1 MNFIYKLNL
10 KILSLVIFIFLLISH
25 LYLYASEVKIITKIN
40 NEIITNIDIEKE
52 YQYLIAL
59 NKSMQD
65 IEKDKIINYAK
76 QSIIKEKIKKIE
88 LQKFYVLNQKNEMID
103 VMIEGIY
110 QNLDF
115 NSTND
120 FKDYLKNRNLN
131 FDEIY
136 KKIEIET
143 LWNQMIYE
151 KYNNKVI
158 INEENLKKEI
168 LKNPKE
174 VESYYLYELVYDYK
188 NKDEVIKK
196 YKQIMDSINLIGF
209 KETVLKFSIS
219 QSKTNFGLLGWINK
233 NALSDKIQKEIT
245 NLSKGEI
252 TKPIII
258 PSGILLLKLEDKKIE
273 NLDINIDEALKE
285 IIKFETNNQLNNYSV
300 IHFNKVKSKL
310 FINEY

>member
-10 KILSLVIFIFLLISH
+10 RILSLVILIFLHIGH
-25 LYLYASEVKIITKIN
+25 LNASEVKIITKIN

-59 NKSMQD
+59 NKSMQN

-88 LQKFYVLNQKNEMID
+88 LQKFYILNQKNEMID
-103 VMIEGIY
+103 VMIKGIY
-110 QNLDF
+110 ENLDF

-120 FKDYLKNRNLN
+120 FKNYLKNRNLN

-188 NKDEVIKK
+188 NRDEVIKK
-196 YKQIMDSINLIGF
+196 YKQIMDSINLLGF
-209 KETVLKFSIS
+209 KETVLKYSIS

-273 NLDINIDEALKE
+273 NLDINIDMALKE
-285 IIKFETNNQLNNYSV
+285 IIKFETNNQLNNYSL
-300 IHFNKVKSKL
+300 IHFNKIKSKL
-310 FINEY
+310 FIDEF

>member
-10 KILSLVIFIFLLISH
+10 RILSLVILIFLHIGH
-25 LYLYASEVKIITKIN
+25 LNASEVKIITKIN

-88 LQKFYVLNQKNEMID
+88 LQKFYTLNQKNEMID
-103 VMIEGIY
+103 IMIEGIY

-151 KYNNKVI
+151 KYNHKVI
-158 INEENLKKEI
+158 INEESLKKEI

-196 YKQIMDSINLIGF
+196 YKKIMDSINLIGF

-245 NLSKGEI
+245 NLNIGEI

-258 PSGILLLKLEDKKIE
+258 PSGILLLKLENKKIE
-273 NLDINIDEALKE
+273 NLDINIDMALKE
-285 IIKFETNNQLNNYSV
+285 IIKFETNNQLNNYSL
-300 IHFNKVKSKL
+300 IYFNKVKSKL
-310 FINEY
+310 FINEF

>member
-1 MNFIYKLNL
+1 MNFIFKLNL
-10 KILSLVIFIFLLISH
+10 KILSFVILIFLPIGH
-25 LYLYASEVKIITKIN
+25 LYANEVKIITKIN

-59 NKSMQD
+59 NKSMQN

-88 LQKFYVLNQKNEMID
+88 LQKFYILNQKNEMID

-110 QNLDF
+110 ENLDL

-120 FKDYLKNRNLN
+120 FKNYLKNRNLN

-196 YKQIMDSINLIGF
+196 YKKIMDSINLIGF

-273 NLDINIDEALKE
+273 NLDINIDMALKE
-285 IIKFETNNQLNNYSV
+285 IIKFETNNQLNNYSL
-300 IHFNKVKSKL
+300 IHFNKIKSKL
-310 FINEY
+310 FIDEF

>member
-1 MNFIYKLNL
+1 MNFNYKLNL
-10 KILSLVIFIFLLISH
+10 KILFLVILIFLPIGH
-25 LYLYASEVKIITKIN
+25 LYASEVKIITKIN

-59 NKSMQD
+59 NKSLQD

-88 LQKFYVLNQKNEMID
+88 LQKFYILNQKNEMID
-103 VMIEGIY
+103 IMIEGIY

-115 NSTND
+115 NSTNE

-158 INEENLKKEI
+158 INKESLKKEI

-196 YKQIMDSINLIGF
+196 YKQIVDSINLIGF

-245 NLSKGEI
+245 KLSKGEI

-273 NLDINIDEALKE
+273 NLDINIDMALKE
-285 IIKFETNNQLNNYSV
+285 IIKFETNNQLNNYSL

-310 FINEY
+310 FINEF

>member
-1 MNFIYKLNL
+1 MNFNYKLNL
-10 KILSLVIFIFLLISH
+10 KILFLVILIFLPIGH
-25 LYLYASEVKIITKIN
+25 LYASEVKIITKIN

-65 IEKDKIINYAK
+65 VEKEKIINYAK
-76 QSIIKEKIKKIE
+76 QSIIKEKVKKIE
-88 LQKFYVLNQKNEMID
+88 LQKFYILNQKNEMID
-103 VMIEGIY
+103 IMIEGIY

-115 NSTND
+115 NSTNE

-158 INEENLKKEI
+158 INKESLKKEI

-196 YKQIMDSINLIGF
+196 YKQIVDSINLIGF

-245 NLSKGEI
+245 KLSKGEI

-273 NLDINIDEALKE
+273 NLDINIDMALKE
-285 IIKFETNNQLNNYSV
+285 IIKFETNNQLNNYSL

-310 FINEY
+310 FINEF

>member
-10 KILSLVIFIFLLISH
+10 KILSLVILIFLPIGH
-25 LYLYASEVKIITKIN
+25 LYASEVKIITKIN

-88 LQKFYVLNQKNEMID
+88 LKKFYILNQKNEMID
-103 VMIEGIY
+103 VMIKGIY
-110 QNLDF
+110 ENLDF

-120 FKDYLKNRNLN
+120 FKNYLKNRNLN

-273 NLDINIDEALKE
+273 NLDINIDMALKE
-285 IIKFETNNQLNNYSV
+285 IIKFETNNQLNNYSL
-300 IHFNKVKSKL
+300 IHFNNYYLSTD
-310 FINEY
+310 

>member
-10 KILSLVIFIFLLISH
+10 KILSLVILIFLPMGH
-25 LYLYASEVKIITKIN
+25 LYSSEVKIVTKIN

-88 LQKFYVLNQKNEMID
+88 LQKFYILNQKNEMID
-103 VMIEGIY
+103 IMIEGIY

-115 NSTND
+115 NSTNE

-143 LWNQMIYE
+143 LWNQMIFE

-158 INEENLKKEI
+158 INKENLKKEI
-168 LKNPKE
+168 LKNPKK

-252 TKPIII
+252 TKPIIV

-273 NLDINIDEALKE
+273 NLDIDIDMALKE
-285 IIKFETNNQLNNYSV
+285 IIKFETNNQLNNYSL

-310 FINEY
+310 FIDEF